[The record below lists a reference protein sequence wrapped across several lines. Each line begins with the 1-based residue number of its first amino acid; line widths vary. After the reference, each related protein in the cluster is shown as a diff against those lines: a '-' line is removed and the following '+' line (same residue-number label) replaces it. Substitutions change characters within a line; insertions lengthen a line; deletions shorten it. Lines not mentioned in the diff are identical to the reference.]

1 LAVGIRGG
9 NAFANEL
16 AGNGAQPVSFAQ
28 RFTVRRRFHDAVS
41 VDIGRALAPLGAAGA
56 SQALLCIGGDAVS
69 LVSLIVLVP
78 HGAAAVIA
86 ANFSSAILFLRRD
99 ALSVLGAA
107 MPHLAD
113 AGFLAVRIVAGLTL
127 VALLRAKAQ

>member
-1 LAVGIRGG
+1 M
-9 NAFANEL
+9 
-16 AGNGAQPVSFAQ
+16 
-28 RFTVRRRFHDAVS
+28 
-41 VDIGRALAPLGAAGA
+41 
-56 SQALLCIGGDAVS
+56 S